1 MPHILLV
8 EDDPMNR
15 EMISRRL
22 AWEGY
27 QISIA
32 NNGEQAVAM
41 AQEVNPDLILMDI
54 GLPILNGWQA
64 TQAIKAAS
72 TSQSIPIIALTAY
85 ALNEECQRSFDAGCD
100 DFETKPINFSQLI
113 VKMQRYLSHESRI

>member
-32 NNGEQAVAM
+32 GNGEQAVAM
-41 AQEVNPDLILMDI
+41 AQEVHPDLILMDI
-54 GLPILNGWQA
+54 GLPVLNGWQA
-64 TQAIKAAS
+64 TEAIKATPA
-72 TSQSIPIIALTAY
+72 SQSIPIIALTAY
-85 ALNEECQRSFDAGCD
+85 ALNEERQRSFDAGCD
-100 DFETKPINFSQLI
+100 DFETKPINFAQLI
-113 VKMQRYLSHESRI
+113 GKMQRHLAGC

>member
-32 NNGEQAVAM
+32 GNGEQAVAL

-54 GLPILNGWQA
+54 GLPVLNGWQA
-64 TQAIKAAS
+64 TQAIKAAPA
-72 TSQSIPIIALTAY
+72 SQSIPIIALTAY
-85 ALNEECQRSFDAGCD
+85 ALNEERQRSFEAGCD
-100 DFETKPINFSQLI
+100 DFETKPINFAQLI
-113 VKMQRYLSHESRI
+113 GKMQRHLGH